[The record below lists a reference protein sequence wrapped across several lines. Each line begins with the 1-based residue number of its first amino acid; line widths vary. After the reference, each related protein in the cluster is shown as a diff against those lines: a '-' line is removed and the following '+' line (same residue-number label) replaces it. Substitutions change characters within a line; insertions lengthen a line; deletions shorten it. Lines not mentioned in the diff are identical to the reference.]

1 MILIQKCACGKDC
14 LFKLSGHAVDTAR
27 QAIYCLT
34 RNEKR
39 AWLRQ
44 KIADNSR
51 IENDRL
57 ITKFFVGGSEVC
69 QDAFSKVFT
78 VSPRTVKRT
87 IKLVASGAPADHGNK
102 GQRRACRKTDSAI
115 AWMRRY
121 FNLIGDRMPHKNQIH
136 LPSWET
142 RKAYYYRYKA
152 DMEAQASEDDNVVCI
167 SMFYKLWKRYFKDVV
182 IPEVCL
188 SLLFILLL

>member
-1 MILIQKCACGKDC
+1 MERII
-14 LFKLSGHAVDTAR
+14 FKSSGHAVDTAK
-27 QAIYCLT
+27 QAMYCLT

-44 KIADNSR
+44 RIADNSH
-51 IENDRL
+51 IDNDQL
-57 ITKFFVGGSEVC
+57 ITKLLWQAVKCAKMLLV
-69 QDAFSKVFT
+69 AVT
-78 VSPRTVKRT
+78 PRTVKGT
-87 IKLVASGAPADHGNK
+87 IKLVASGTLADYGNK

-115 AWMRRY
+115 AWMRQY

-152 DMEAQASEDDNVVCI
+152 DMEAQCCMHKYV
-167 SMFYKLWKRYFKDVV
+167 L
-182 IPEVCL
+182 
-188 SLLFILLL
+188 